1 VRFGPEGNR
10 EQNIPTAA
18 GGRDRARQGGRMT
31 AGEATMTT
39 GADDQDRGERRDRPS
54 ARWLVDGM
62 NLIGSRPDRWWNDPD
77 RAVRR
82 LIGELDRY
90 ADATGED
97 VTVVFDRQPANVASG
112 VHGAALVAFAPRHG
126 RNAADDEIIRML
138 ADDRAPH
145 SFRVVTSDRR
155 LVERARQLGAGV
167 MSSSSFR
174 RRMDKALAGAP
185 ADGT

>member
-1 VRFGPEGNR
+1 MRFGPGGKR

-18 GGRDRARQGGRMT
+18 GGRYRGRQGGRMT

-90 ADATGED
+90 ADATGES
-97 VTVVFDRQPANVASG
+97 VPEAVVRP
-112 VHGAALVAFAPRHG
+112 PRRAG
-126 RNAADDEIIRML
+126 R
-138 ADDRAPH
+138 P
-145 SFRVVTSDRR
+145 RR
-155 LVERARQLGAGV
+155 P
-167 MSSSSFR
+167 SS
-174 RRMDKALAGAP
+174 
-185 ADGT
+185 